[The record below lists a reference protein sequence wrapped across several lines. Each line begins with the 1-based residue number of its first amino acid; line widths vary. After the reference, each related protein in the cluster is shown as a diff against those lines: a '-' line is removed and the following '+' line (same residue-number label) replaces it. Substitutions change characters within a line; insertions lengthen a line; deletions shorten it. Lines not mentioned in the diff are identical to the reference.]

1 MKIEETKQ
9 ELLNDREFREELL
22 KRYNEDDERFINKT
36 LKEASKKTFDT
47 SKN

>member
-1 MKIEETKQ
+1 MKIEEIKQ

-36 LKEASKKTFDT
+36 LK
-47 SKN
+47 